1 MQHIVRAGT
10 LGPQHHKGHVPLRF
24 DVPAGVASMRIFL
37 TSHPARATGAPF
49 DNLLCLSLFGPD
61 GPRGT
66 RHNNPSKALSLD
78 AFRATP
84 GFTPGP
90 IEPGEWTVVLD
101 AFRIIGPDPLDYR
114 VEIMLSSEPVEP
126 LAPRPLPAL
135 VDPGPGW
142 YRGDL
147 HAHSLHSDGR
157 WDIPDLVASAKR
169 RGLDFVTLTDHNTVS
184 GLAQMDR
191 LADAGILTMGGVE
204 LTTHYGHALALG
216 TRQWQEW
223 RAGSLA
229 GVTMP
234 GIAARVAAEGALFVI
249 AHPMSPG
256 DPACAGRRWEYAD
269 MRPGNAPA
277 VEIWNGVWADYNE
290 EGVAEYFAWL
300 NEAWLGRGERLV
312 ATAGTDSHGPFD
324 GRGRPGF
331 NHVLAQGRTER
342 AILEA
347 VAQGRN
353 YLSSGPRLV
362 IGAETTDRRK
372 ISMGGRA
379 SKGVA
384 IVEVNWRNAGDA
396 RQLRLIGNGR
406 EAARQS
412 IDAEGSATFPARAG
426 AKAWYLAELRD
437 AKGELHA
444 ITNPIFVG

>member
-10 LGPQHHKGHVPLRF
+10 LGERHHKGHVPLRF
-24 DVPAGVASMRIFL
+24 DVPAGVTCMRIFL
-37 TSHPARATGAPF
+37 ASHPARASGALF
-49 DNLLCLSLFGPD
+49 DNMLCLSLFGPH

-66 RHNNPSKALSLD
+66 RHNNPSKALSID

-84 GFTPGP
+84 GYMPGP
-90 IEPGEWTVVLD
+90 IEPGEWTVMLD
-101 AFRIIGPDPLDYR
+101 AFRILGPDPLDYR
-114 VEIMLSSEPVEP
+114 VEILLSDDPVEP
-126 LAPRPLPAL
+126 LADKPLSVLA
-135 VDPGPGW
+135 DPGPGW

-147 HAHSLHSDGR
+147 HAHSLHSDGK
-157 WDIPDLVASAKR
+157 WDIPDLVAGAKR

-204 LTTHYGHALALG
+204 LTTHHGHALALG

-223 RAGSLA
+223 RANSLE
-229 GVTMP
+229 GVAMP
-234 GIAARVAAEGALFVI
+234 DIAADVARQGALFVI

-256 DPACAGRRWEYAD
+256 DPACTGRRWEYAA

-277 VEIWNGVWADYNE
+277 VEIWNGVWSDYNE
-290 EGVAEYFAWL
+290 DGVQEFFAWL
-300 NEAWLGRGERLV
+300 NAAWLGRGERLA

-324 GRGRPGF
+324 ERGRPGF
-331 NHVLAQGRTER
+331 NHVFSQGRTER
-342 AILEA
+342 DILEA

-362 IGAETTDRRK
+362 IGAETTDRRR
-372 ISMGGRA
+372 IAMGGHA

-384 IVEVNWRNAGDA
+384 IVEINWRAAGEA
-396 RQLRLIGNGR
+396 RQLRLIANGR
-406 EAARQS
+406 ETARQM
-412 IDAEGSATFPARAG
+412 IDPEGSATFAARAG